1 MEKRGITIYDLAKE
15 AHVSPATVSRVL
27 TGSTNVSSEKR
38 DRIVSLIEK
47 YNYKPNALA
56 RGLSDTR
63 TKVIGIL
70 TADIR
75 NPYYA
80 AVFIAC
86 EQAANNRGYTLILCN
101 SLNDN
106 LLEEHYLEKLEEQR
120 VDAIIL
126 VGGRADELVSDQSY
140 VEHVNKISNYIPII
154 VTGKLDGTDCYQVN
168 LDQVWAVETVM
179 NHLID
184 KGHTDIALLGGN
196 SSVKSTY
203 EKRQRFRQLM
213 SRRGL
218 SILPEWIS
226 DVSSY
231 DDISGYSEMKRLIE
245 NGRIPTAIIAI
256 NDFAAIGIMRA
267 IKEKG
272 LRIPED
278 ISLVSFDNT
287 YLAEITSPQLS
298 SVDYSYGVYG
308 EKLIDTAIAIL
319 DGYEVA
325 RVQHIKPNLILRGSS
340 EIVKI

>member
-1 MEKRGITIYDLAKE
+1 VEKRGITIYDLAKE

-27 TGSTNVSSEKR
+27 TGSSNVSSEKKNR
-38 DRIVSLIEK
+38 VLSLIEK

-168 LDQVWAVETVM
+168 LDQVWAVEIVM
-179 NHLID
+179 DHLI
-184 KGHTDIALLGGN
+184 
-196 SSVKSTY
+196 
-203 EKRQRFRQLM
+203 
-213 SRRGL
+213 
-218 SILPEWIS
+218 
-226 DVSSY
+226 
-231 DDISGYSEMKRLIE
+231 
-245 NGRIPTAIIAI
+245 
-256 NDFAAIGIMRA
+256 
-267 IKEKG
+267 EKG
-272 LRIPED
+272 
-278 ISLVSFDNT
+278 
-287 YLAEITSPQLS
+287 
-298 SVDYSYGVYG
+298 SYRHCVTRWG
-308 EKLIDTAIAIL
+308 
-319 DGYEVA
+319 
-325 RVQHIKPNLILRGSS
+325 
-340 EIVKI
+340 